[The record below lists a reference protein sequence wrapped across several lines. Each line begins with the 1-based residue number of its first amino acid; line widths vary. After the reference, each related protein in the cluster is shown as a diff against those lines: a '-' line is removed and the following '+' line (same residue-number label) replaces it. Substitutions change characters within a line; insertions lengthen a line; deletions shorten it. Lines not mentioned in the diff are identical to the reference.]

1 MCSTCWL
8 DELKYVFN
16 YGVLRRHPKV
26 RLILVVVVVIII
38 IFIYLIYLL
47 CCNFWE
53 DLSCIRLKFIAF
65 VSSLMVLYKCGCASA
80 VCVQQACSR
89 DIIYS
94 QCPDVPWQCVA
105 HMACSCL
112 DVSPVPT
119 NHHTI
124 AASSILYNW
133 EVHIWLGK
141 YILAGKSI
149 KLQRH
154 LINLHSLKLCIYY
167 CYYYYY
173 YYYY

>member
-1 MCSTCWL
+1 VCSTCWL

-94 QCPDVPWQCVA
+94 PCPDVPMS
-105 HMACSCL
+105 H
-112 DVSPVPT
+112 DNVSPTWLAHVLMSVPYQL
-119 NHHTI
+119 TI
-124 AASSILYNW
+124 TRLQPHLY
-133 EVHIWLGK
+133 
-141 YILAGKSI
+141 YTTGKSI
-149 KLQRH
+149 SGWASTFWRASPLNCRGIW
-154 LINLHSLKLCIYY
+154 LTCTV
-167 CYYYYY
+167 
-173 YYYY
+173 